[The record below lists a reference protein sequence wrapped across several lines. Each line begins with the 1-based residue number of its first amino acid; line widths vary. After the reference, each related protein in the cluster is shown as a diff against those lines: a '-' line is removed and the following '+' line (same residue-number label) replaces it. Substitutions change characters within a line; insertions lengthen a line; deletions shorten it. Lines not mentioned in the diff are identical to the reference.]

1 MDILIVYLP
10 QLLFSSAVLGAAW
23 VMSIIVIFIWRFIYQ
38 KIFKKGLTKPFTLSD
53 SIGMQTIPLMI
64 YYLIFLIAWVMV
76 FGILNFDILRP
87 IEYLLRRLLSSPT
100 LLVMSLSGIAALQIL
115 YLNRKR
121 KAES

>member
-23 VMSIIVIFIWRFIYQ
+23 VMSIIVIFIWRFIYR

-64 YYLIFLIAWVMV
+64 YCLIFLIAWVMV

>member
-23 VMSIIVIFIWRFIYQ
+23 VMSIIVIFIWRFIYR
-38 KIFKKGLTKPFTLSD
+38 KIFKKGLTKTLSD

-64 YYLIFLIAWVMV
+64 YCLIFLIAWVMV

-121 KAES
+121 KEES

>member
-23 VMSIIVIFIWRFIYQ
+23 VMSIIVIFIWRFIYR

-64 YYLIFLIAWVMV
+64 YCLIFLIAWVMV

-87 IEYLLRRLLSSPT
+87 IEYLLRRLLSSPI